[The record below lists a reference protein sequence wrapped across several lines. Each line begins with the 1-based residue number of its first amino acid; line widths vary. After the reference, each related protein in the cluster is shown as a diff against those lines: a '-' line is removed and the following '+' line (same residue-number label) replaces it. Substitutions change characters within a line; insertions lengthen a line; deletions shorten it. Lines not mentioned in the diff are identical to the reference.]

1 VLGNL
6 AGNVKG
12 LRKRDAVL
20 WLMLLLLC
28 HCFVVLDHSY
38 DRDGCSIQ
46 VYSDQWELKYFDF
59 SDFINSSNAEFIG
72 RKWLYQEMESVL
84 EHTNKRGVL
93 ITGNPG
99 SGKSAFLSHLL
110 CSRTSS
116 PLIHG
121 RILGYHFCMHFD
133 KGTQSGAKFVR
144 NLANM
149 IAWRI
154 AGYGQLISTDL
165 FVRRVLYKDCAQ
177 DPEWCFEQ
185 GILTPLKK
193 LQQQR
198 MEPWYVVIDALDEC
212 ANDKAEILNML
223 KSKLLRFPKWLK
235 LIVSSRNASTITAS
249 LDCLQRVE
257 LRSDDERNRNDID
270 TYLSLKVFSM
280 KESIIHRI
288 KTALKI
294 KDNEAPTQ
302 KIVSVLAD
310 KSQGNFQFVKVVL
323 DLWLA
328 SAESFTWDTFPKSLD
343 SSYQLYFERKYGAP
357 ESFQS
362 LRQIFEVLVAA
373 YKPLNIHE
381 MHSLLRLDNPTLD
394 LEYEFI
400 PKLEQVSLFLWHGSG
415 DGLIQIYHT
424 SLSEWLTSEGNKGK
438 FYYIKKQNGHNRLA
452 KYYLKNAIGSNSPLK
467 PDEAFHLAS
476 HIVEGDLEE
485 FMVKQF
491 LSLPSNQINTTD
503 SVTRA
508 TALHHSSSSFH
519 ADVTKLLVH
528 HFSNV
533 DCLDNDQRTPS
544 FIAATSGHLDNL
556 KILFQRG
563 ANLNHTTSYLD
574 AEIVSHS
581 QDPITECKRKLCEY
595 SLLHTASQE
604 GNVHVVKFLIG
615 HKVDIMKTT
624 GANNTALQLAAAN
637 GHLETVQTLRTAG
650 EVLDGTA
657 LHHSAARGHNHVVQ
671 YLLREGM
678 KDTCIHTIPSSMF
691 SDEEDSELNSVKV
704 RLYDN
709 RHLYLR
715 ETALHAAIGSGHL
728 SVIKALLSE
737 DQTAIDCPN
746 SAGRRPLHEAVHVNN
761 YNTLKLLLAS
771 GANANVQCDS
781 RPLSLSMES
790 FIPAKFTRTHCP
802 CGFTSL
808 HIAVAH
814 GYHSV
819 AELLINHKADVNAL
833 DCNGSTPLHVASCQD
848 MPSLVALLVHS
859 GADIT
864 ARSLNGSTPLHSA
877 AACFAKNV
885 YWSLINL
892 GCDILATDSGGMTA
906 LHYIVKDVSYVGPE
920 YFVDLYV
927 SNPKGWIEP
936 NQRGA
941 SQQQTTLSKLDLQYP
956 WLSAFVK
963 LVESFAKSERARK
976 TAILEMKDKRNRTVF
991 DKLEERTNTSSLLT
1005 GSSITSGSLFVLS
1018 LTPFIFAYDVTCS
1031 ETLKSHVVAL
1041 NKPYEPGLIPKALTR
1056 VLSRAYTSTFTNL
1069 NCSKL
1074 LNFVRLNFVHAV
1086 NTVLQAG
1093 VDVNCRDVSGL
1104 TPLLVYLRTGGRHMS
1119 KVLVKHNV
1127 EMKIT
1132 CGDSFEN
1139 SVLHLVSYHKLHYL
1153 HYLSEF
1159 LLGSGNWRKYLQ
1171 TKNAIFDYF
1180 LDRYDEENNKG
1191 NVETIKTGDGPL
1203 TSAIL
1208 SHPKSSNV
1216 VDECFDAEGY
1226 NAFHRAAQGA
1236 NLVAIH
1242 KYLSWGANPLLE
1254 SADGFSALWLS
1265 ILYAVKY
1272 RPFLNLG
1279 RPSVLTSLEVELASF
1294 SASAILDHILRNGT
1308 MDVGC
1313 NKSRSDLTLYH
1324 VAASRGM
1331 WQFIAHLLSS
1341 KDILGI
1347 DVDCT
1352 NKDGITPMY
1361 LAKVIGGD
1369 TCEWHSPW
1377 CKVVEVIKSYGG
1389 TLQYPPL
1396 ETEYFLIF
1404 NVFFGVNPSSLFLEL
1419 TEHEILTL
1427 QEGCGRDEC
1436 RAYEARNVDLFKT
1449 SDELDRV
1456 RLDYQKKVDKCS
1468 TYMGDCPAD
1477 IKTSFP
1483 HLTLVVF
1490 FFDRQQA
1497 LKFNFFYIRNSFVN
1511 FLDKEIERLKDLLSI
1526 ATRPQAEVP
1535 CKDSQENYKSPTD
1548 RIDICSRYHKQDL
1561 ETVLHQWYRNYKE
1574 SLDLVLENSDEV
1586 KSSMPINGKLPRFL
1600 AKMNFALTN
1609 YDTTLSCD
1617 WQAVAIKYVQLSFQV
1632 RNLNFWN
1639 QAVHETNTVP
1649 SISDFLSKRM
1659 EKAILQHSEESLK
1672 LVLKLA
1678 SGEPTEHYNYLRILR
1693 FTKPPLWHE
1702 TFSGIGNFG

>member
-1 VLGNL
+1 MYRNFDFL
-6 AGNVKG
+6 
-12 LRKRDAVL
+12 
-20 WLMLLLLC
+20 
-28 HCFVVLDHSY
+28 
-38 DRDGCSIQ
+38 GCSIQ
-46 VYSDQWELKYFDF
+46 VYSDHWELKYFDF
-59 SDFINSSNAEFIG
+59 SDFLNSSNAEFIG
-72 RKWLYQEMESVL
+72 RQWLYQEMESVL
-84 EHTNKRGVL
+84 EHTYKPGVL

-116 PLIHG
+116 PLIHH

-133 KGTQSGAKFVR
+133 KGTQSGTKFVR
-144 NLANM
+144 NLASM

-154 AGYGQLISTDL
+154 AEYGQVISTDV
-165 FVRRVLYKDCAQ
+165 FVRRVLYKDCTQ

-198 MEPWYVVIDALDEC
+198 MKPWYVVIDALDEC

-223 KSKLLRFPKWLK
+223 KSKLFRFPKWLK
-235 LIVSSRNASTITAS
+235 LIVSSRNVSTITAS
-249 LDCLQRVE
+249 LDGLQRVE
-257 LRSDDERNRNDID
+257 LRSDDDRNRNDID

-280 KESIIHRI
+280 KESIIDKI

-302 KIVSVLAD
+302 KIVSVLAE

-328 SAESFTWDTFPKSLD
+328 SAESFTWDTFPKTLD

-357 ESFQS
+357 DSFQS

-373 YKPLNIHE
+373 YTPLKIHE

-394 LEYEFI
+394 LEYEFM
-400 PKLEQVSLFLWHGSG
+400 PKLQQVSLFLWHGSE

-424 SLSEWLTSEGNKGK
+424 SLSEWLTSESNKGK
-438 FYYIKKQNGHNRLA
+438 FYYVKKRNGHSRLA
-452 KYYLKNAIGSNSPLK
+452 RYYLKNAVESHLPLK

-476 HIVEGDLEE
+476 HIVKGGSDE
-485 FMVKQF
+485 FMLQTF
-491 LSLPSNQINTTD
+491 LSLPSSQINATD
-503 SVTRA
+503 SVTRS
-508 TALHHSSSSFH
+508 TALHYSSSSVN
-519 ADVTKLLVH
+519 ANVTKLLAN

-533 DCLDNDQRTPS
+533 DCLDNDQRTPA

-563 ANLNHTTSYLD
+563 ANLNHTSSYLD
-574 AEIVSHS
+574 AEIASHS
-581 QDPITECKRKLCEY
+581 QDPITECKRKFCEY
-595 SLLHTASQE
+595 SLLHAASQE
-604 GNVHVVKFLIG
+604 GNIDVVEFLIR
-615 HKVDIMKTT
+615 HKVNMMRTT
-624 GANNTALQLAAAN
+624 GANNTALQLAATN
-637 GHLETVQTLRTAG
+637 GHLETLQTLRRAG
-650 EVLDGTA
+650 EVLDCTA

-671 YLLREGM
+671 YLLRERM
-678 KDTCIHTIPSSMF
+678 KDTCVPKISSSMF
-691 SDEEDSELNSVKV
+691 SDEEHNELYSSKV

-715 ETALHAAIGSGHL
+715 DTALHAAIRSGHL
-728 SVIKALLSE
+728 SVIKTLLSE

-746 SAGRRPLHEAVHVNN
+746 SAGRRPLHEAVHANN
-761 YNTLKLLLAS
+761 YNALKLLLAS
-771 GANANVQCDS
+771 GADANVQCDS
-781 RPLSLSMES
+781 RPLSLNMASS
-790 FIPAKFTRTHCP
+790 IPAKFARAHYP

-808 HIAVAH
+808 HIAATH

-819 AELLINHKADVNAL
+819 AELLIDYKADVNAL

-848 MPSLVALLVHS
+848 MPSLVTLLVRR
-859 GADIT
+859 GADIN
-864 ARSLNGSTPLHSA
+864 AQSLNGSTPLHSA
-877 AACFAKNV
+877 ATCFAKNV
-885 YWSLINL
+885 YWSLINQ
-892 GCDILATDSGGMTA
+892 GCEINATDSEGMTA
-906 LHYIVKDVSYVGPE
+906 LHYVVKDVSYVGPE

-927 SNPKGWIEP
+927 SNPKDWIE
-936 NQRGA
+936 NQSGA
-941 SQQQTTLSKLDLQYP
+941 SRQQTTASSLDLQYP
-956 WLSAFVK
+956 WLNALVK
-963 LVESFAKSERARK
+963 LIESLALSQRARK
-976 TAILEMKDKRNRTVF
+976 TSILEIKDERNRTVF
-991 DKLEERTNTSSLLT
+991 DTLEEITNTSSLLT
-1005 GSSITSGSLFVLS
+1005 GSSETSGSLLVLS
-1018 LTPFIFAYDVTCS
+1018 LTPFIFANDVICA
-1031 ETLKSHVVAL
+1031 ETVKSHVVAL

-1056 VLSRAYTSTFTNL
+1056 VLSRAYTSTFTKL

-1074 LNFVRLNFVHAV
+1074 LNFISLNLVHTV
-1086 NTVLQAG
+1086 NKVLQAG
-1093 VDVNCRDVSGL
+1093 VDVNCRDASGL

-1119 KVLVKHNV
+1119 KVLVKHNAEV
-1127 EMKIT
+1127 KIT
-1132 CGDSFEN
+1132 CGDPFEN
-1139 SVLHLVSYHKLHYL
+1139 SILHLASYHKLHYL

-1159 LLGSGNWRKYLQ
+1159 LLGTDNWRKYLQ

-1191 NVETIKTGDGPL
+1191 NVKTVKTGDGPL

-1208 SHPKSSNV
+1208 SHPNSSNV

-1226 NAFHRAAQGA
+1226 SAFHRAAQGA

-1265 ILYAVKY
+1265 VLYAVKY
-1272 RPFLNLG
+1272 RPFMNLG

-1308 MDVGC
+1308 VDVGC
-1313 NKSRSDLTLYH
+1313 NRSRSDLTLYH

-1341 KDILGI
+1341 KEVFGI
-1347 DVDCT
+1347 DVNCT

-1404 NVFFGVNPSSLFLEL
+1404 NVFFGINPSSLSLAL

-1427 QEGCGRDEC
+1427 QEGCGREEC
-1436 RAYEARNVDLFKT
+1436 RKYEARNVNIFRT
-1449 SDELDRV
+1449 SDQLDRV
-1456 RLDYQKKVDKCS
+1456 QKDYQKKVDRCS
-1468 TYMGDCPAD
+1468 TFMEDCPDD
-1477 IKTSFP
+1477 IKTTWP
-1483 HLTLVVF
+1483 HFTLVVF

-1497 LKFNFFYIRNSFVN
+1497 EKFTFFYIRNSFVA
-1511 FLDKEIERLKDLLSI
+1511 FLDREIERLKGLLST
-1526 ATRPQAEVP
+1526 ATRPHAEIP
-1535 CKDSQENYKSPTD
+1535 CEDSPKNYKPPTD
-1548 RIDICSRYHKQDL
+1548 RIDMCSWYHKQDL
-1561 ETVLHQWYRNYKE
+1561 ETALHQWYRNYKE
-1574 SLDLVLENSDEV
+1574 SLDLLVETSDKV
-1586 KSSMPINGKLPRFL
+1586 RSSMSINGKLPRFL
-1600 AKMNFALTN
+1600 AKMNFALTD

-1617 WQAVAIKYVQLSFQV
+1617 WQAVAVKYVQLSFQV
-1632 RNLNFWN
+1632 RNLNFWIH
-1639 QAVHETNTVP
+1639 AVHETNTVP
-1649 SISDFLSKRM
+1649 SISDFLSRRM
-1659 EKAILQHSEESLK
+1659 EKAILQHSEESVQ
-1672 LVLKLA
+1672 LVLKLV
-1678 SGEPTEHYNYLRILR
+1678 SGTPSEEFNYLRILR
-1693 FTKPPLWHE
+1693 FTKPPMWHE
-1702 TFSGIGNFG
+1702 TFSGVGNFG

>member
-1 VLGNL
+1 
-6 AGNVKG
+6 
-12 LRKRDAVL
+12 
-20 WLMLLLLC
+20 M
-28 HCFVVLDHSY
+28 
-38 DRDGCSIQ
+38 
-46 VYSDQWELKYFDF
+46 YSDQWELKYFDF

-72 RKWLYQEMESVL
+72 RQWLYQEMESVL
-84 EHTNKRGVL
+84 EYTNNERGVL

-149 IAWRI
+149 IAWRL
-154 AGYGQLISTDL
+154 AEYGQLISTDS

-212 ANDKAEILNML
+212 ANDKAEILNL
-223 KSKLLRFPKWLK
+223 IKSKLRGFPKWLK
-235 LIVSSRNASTITAS
+235 VIVSSRNASTITAS
-249 LDCLQRVE
+249 LDGLQRVE
-257 LRSDDERNRNDID
+257 LRSDDVRNRNDID

-280 KESIIHRI
+280 KDSIINRI

-343 SSYQLYFERKYGAP
+343 SSYQLYFERQYGAP

-373 YKPLNIHE
+373 YTPLNIQE
-381 MHSLLRLDNPTLD
+381 LHSLLRLDNPTLD
-394 LEYEFI
+394 LEYEFM

-452 KYYLKNAIGSNSPLK
+452 RYYLKNAVESNSPLK

-476 HIVEGDLEE
+476 HIVEGGPDED
-485 FMVKQF
+485 MVQTF
-491 LSLPSNQINTTD
+491 LSLPSSQINTTD
-503 SVTRA
+503 SVTGA
-508 TALHHSSSSFH
+508 TALHYSSNSLN

-533 DCLDNDQRTPS
+533 DCLDNDHRTPS
-544 FIAATSGHLDNL
+544 FVAATSGHLDNL
-556 KILFQRG
+556 KILFQRR
-563 ANLNHTTSYLD
+563 ANLNHTSSYLD
-574 AEIVSHS
+574 AEIASHS

-604 GNVHVVKFLIG
+604 GNVDVVKFLIH
-615 HKVDIMKTT
+615 HKVDIMRTT

-637 GHLETVQTLRTAG
+637 GHLETVQTLKGAG

-657 LHHSAARGHNHVVQ
+657 LHHAAAGGHNHVVQ
-671 YLLREGM
+671 YLLRERM
-678 KDTCIHTIPSSMF
+678 QDTCIHKIPASSVF
-691 SDEEDSELNSVKV
+691 TDEEDSELNSAKV

-728 SVIKALLSE
+728 SVIKTLLSE

-746 SAGRRPLHEAVHVNN
+746 SAGRRPLHEAVHTNN
-761 YNTLKLLLAS
+761 YNTLNLLLAS
-771 GANANVQCDS
+771 GANANVQCKS
-781 RPLSLSMES
+781 RPLSMSMES
-790 FIPAKFTRTHCP
+790 FTPAKFARAHCP

-808 HIAVAH
+808 HIAATH

-819 AELLINHKADVNAL
+819 AELLINHEADVNAL
-833 DCNGSTPLHVASCQD
+833 DCNGSTPIHVASCQD
-848 MPSLVALLVHS
+848 MPSLVTLLVRS
-859 GADIT
+859 GADIN

-877 AACFAKNV
+877 AACFAKEV
-885 YWSLINL
+885 YYSLINL
-892 GCDILATDSGGMTA
+892 GCDTLATDSEGMTA
-906 LHYIVKDVSYVGPE
+906 LHYVVKDVAYVGLE
-920 YFVDLYV
+920 YFFDLYV
-927 SNPKGWIEP
+927 DNPKGWIE
-936 NQRGA
+936 NQRYA
-941 SQQQTTLSKLDLQYP
+941 SQQKTIASRLDSQYP
-956 WLSAFVK
+956 WLNAFVK
-963 LVESFAKSERARK
+963 LIESYAKSERARK
-976 TAILEMKDKRNRTVF
+976 TSTAILQMEDKRNRTVF
-991 DKLEERTNTSSLLT
+991 DKLEEITNTSSLLT
-1005 GSSITSGSLFVLS
+1005 GSSKTSGSLLVLS
-1018 LTPFIFAYDVTCS
+1018 LTPFVFAYDVTTA
-1031 ETLKSHVVAL
+1031 ETVRSHVVAL

-1056 VLSRAYTSTFTNL
+1056 VLSRAYTSTFTKL
-1069 NCSKL
+1069 NCSGL
-1074 LNFVRLNFVHAV
+1074 LAFVSLNLVHAV

-1127 EMKIT
+1127 EVTIT
-1132 CGDSFEN
+1132 CGDHFEN
-1139 SVLHLVSYHKLHYL
+1139 SVLHLASYHKLHYL

-1159 LLGSGNWRKYLQ
+1159 LLGIDNWRKYLQ

-1180 LDRYDEENNKG
+1180 LDRYYEENNKG

-1203 TSAIL
+1203 TLAIL

-1226 NAFHRAAQGA
+1226 NALHRAAQGS

-1254 SADGFSALWLS
+1254 STDGFSPLWLS

-1272 RPFLNLG
+1272 RPFFNLD
-1279 RPSVLTSLEVELASF
+1279 RPSLLTSLEVDLASF

-1331 WQFIAHLLSS
+1331 WQFIAHLLSR
-1341 KDILGI
+1341 KGVFGI
-1347 DVDCT
+1347 DVNCT

-1361 LAKVIGGD
+1361 LAKFIGGD

-1404 NVFFGVNPSSLFLEL
+1404 NVFFGMNPSSLFLEL

-1427 QEGCGRDEC
+1427 QEGCGRYEC
-1436 RAYEARNVDLFKT
+1436 QQYEARNVDIFRT

-1456 RLDYQKKVDKCS
+1456 QIDYQKKVHKCS
-1468 TYMGDCPAD
+1468 TFMEDCPAD
-1477 IKTSFP
+1477 IKTTLP
-1483 HLTLVVF
+1483 HFTLVVF
-1490 FFDRQQA
+1490 SFDEQQA
-1497 LKFNFFYIRNSFVN
+1497 LKFNFIHIRNSFVS
-1511 FLDKEIERLKDLLSI
+1511 FLDKEIKLVKNKLLI
-1526 ATRPQAEVP
+1526 ATRPHAEMP
-1535 CKDSQENYKSPTD
+1535 CCKCPKNYNAPTD
-1548 RIDICSRYHKQDL
+1548 TIEMCSRQFHKQDF
-1561 ETVLHQWYRNYKE
+1561 ETVLNRWYRNYKTNF
-1574 SLDLVLENSDEV
+1574 DLLMENSDKV
-1586 KSSMPINGKLPRFL
+1586 KSSMSINGKLPRFFK
-1600 AKMNFALTN
+1600 KMNFALTD

-1617 WQAVAIKYVQLSFQV
+1617 WQALAIKYVRLSFQV
-1632 RNLNFWN
+1632 RNLNFWI
-1639 QAVHETNTVP
+1639 QAVHETDTVP

-1659 EKAILQHSEESLK
+1659 ENAILQHSEESLQ

-1678 SGEPTEHYNYLRILR
+1678 SGEPSEHYNYLRILR
-1693 FTKPPLWHE
+1693 FSKPPMWRE
-1702 TFSGIGNFG
+1702 TFYGVGDFGWRS

>member
-1 VLGNL
+1 
-6 AGNVKG
+6 
-12 LRKRDAVL
+12 
-20 WLMLLLLC
+20 
-28 HCFVVLDHSY
+28 
-38 DRDGCSIQ
+38 
-46 VYSDQWELKYFDF
+46 
-59 SDFINSSNAEFIG
+59 
-72 RKWLYQEMESVL
+72 
-84 EHTNKRGVL
+84 
-93 ITGNPG
+93 
-99 SGKSAFLSHLL
+99 
-110 CSRTSS
+110 
-116 PLIHG
+116 
-121 RILGYHFCMHFD
+121 
-133 KGTQSGAKFVR
+133 
-144 NLANM
+144 
-149 IAWRI
+149 
-154 AGYGQLISTDL
+154 
-165 FVRRVLYKDCAQ
+165 
-177 DPEWCFEQ
+177 
-185 GILTPLKK
+185 
-193 LQQQR
+193 
-198 MEPWYVVIDALDEC
+198 
-212 ANDKAEILNML
+212 
-223 KSKLLRFPKWLK
+223 
-235 LIVSSRNASTITAS
+235 
-249 LDCLQRVE
+249 
-257 LRSDDERNRNDID
+257 
-270 TYLSLKVFSM
+270 M

-294 KDNEAPTQ
+294 KTNEAPTQ
-302 KIVSVLAD
+302 KIVAVLTE

-328 SAESFTWDTFPKSLD
+328 SAEGFMWDTFPRTLD
-343 SSYQLYFERKYGAP
+343 SSYQLYFERKYSAP

-373 YKPLNIHE
+373 YTPLNIHE

-394 LEYEFI
+394 LEYEFM
-400 PKLEQVSLFLWHGSG
+400 PKLDQVSFFLWHGSG
-415 DGLIQIYHT
+415 DGLVQIYHT

-438 FYYIKKQNGHNRLA
+438 FYYIKKQNGHSRLA
-452 KYYLKNAIGSNSPLK
+452 RYYLKNAFESNLPLK

-476 HIVEGDLEE
+476 HIVEGGSDD
-485 FMVKQF
+485 FMVQTF

-508 TALHHSSSSFH
+508 TALHYSSSSLI

-533 DCLDNDQRTPS
+533 DCLDNDHRTPS
-544 FIAATSGHLDNL
+544 FIAATSGHLDIL
-556 KILFQRG
+556 RILFQRG
-563 ANLNHTTSYLD
+563 ADLNHTSSFLD
-574 AEIVSHS
+574 NEIASHS
-581 QDPITECKRKLCEY
+581 QDAIIECKRKLCEY

-604 GNVHVVKFLIG
+604 GNVDVVKFLIR

-637 GHLETVQTLRTAG
+637 GHLETVQTLQTAG
-650 EVLDGTA
+650 EFLDGTA
-657 LHHSAARGHNHVVQ
+657 LHHSAARGHNHVVE

-678 KDTCIHTIPSSMF
+678 KDACIHKLPSSMF
-691 SDEEDSELNSVKV
+691 SFQEDSELNPTKV

-728 SVIKALLSE
+728 AVMRTLLNE

-746 SAGRRPLHEAVHVNN
+746 SAGRRPLHEAVHANN
-761 YNTLKLLLAS
+761 YDALKLLLAS
-771 GANANVQCDS
+771 GVNVNVQCS
-781 RPLSLSMES
+781 SKPVSFSIES
-790 FIPAKFTRTHCP
+790 IIPAKFARAHCP

-808 HIAVAH
+808 HIAATH

-819 AELLINHKADVNAL
+819 AELLINHKADVDAL
-833 DCNGSTPLHVASCQD
+833 DCNGSTPVHVASCQD
-848 MPSLVALLVHS
+848 LPSLVALLVRS
-859 GADIT
+859 GADIN

-892 GCDILATDSGGMTA
+892 GSDILATDGEGMTA
-906 LHYIVKDVSYVGPE
+906 LHYVVKDVSYVGPE

-927 SNPKGWIEP
+927 SNPKGWIET
-936 NQRGA
+936 QRGT
-941 SQQQTTLSKLDLQYP
+941 SQQQTTLSELEFRYP
-956 WLSAFVK
+956 WLNTLVK
-963 LVESFAKSERARK
+963 LIESFAKSERARK
-976 TAILEMKDKRNRTVF
+976 TAILEMKYVRNRTVF
-991 DKLEERTNTSSLLT
+991 DKLEEITSTSSILT
-1005 GSSITSGSLFVLS
+1005 GSIKTSGSLLVLS
-1018 LTPFIFAYDVTCS
+1018 LTPFVFAYDVTLS
-1031 ETLKSHVVAL
+1031 ETVKSNVVAL

-1056 VLSRAYTSTFTNL
+1056 VLSRAYTSTFTKL
-1069 NCSKL
+1069 NCSVL
-1074 LNFVRLNFVHAV
+1074 LTFVSRSLVHAA

-1093 VDVNCRDVSGL
+1093 VDVNCRDDVSGL

-1127 EMKIT
+1127 EVKIT

-1139 SVLHLVSYHKLHYL
+1139 SALHLASYHKLHYL

-1159 LLGSGNWRKYLQ
+1159 ILGNDNWRKYLQ
-1171 TKNAIFDYF
+1171 KKDAIFDYF
-1180 LDRYDEENNKG
+1180 LDRYDEQNNKG
-1191 NVETIKTGDGPL
+1191 SVKSIKTGDGPL
-1203 TSAIL
+1203 ASAIL
-1208 SHPKSSNV
+1208 SHPNGSNV

-1226 NAFHRAAQGA
+1226 NVFHRAAQGA
-1236 NLVAIH
+1236 NLAAIH

-1254 SADGFSALWLS
+1254 SEDGVSAFWLS

-1272 RPFLNLG
+1272 RPFLNLD

-1308 MDVGC
+1308 IHVGC
-1313 NKSRSDLTLYH
+1313 NKSRSNLTLYH

-1341 KDILGI
+1341 KEVVGI
-1347 DVDCT
+1347 DVNCR

-1361 LAKVIGGD
+1361 LAKFIGGD

-1404 NVFFGVNPSSLFLEL
+1404 NVFFGMNPGSLSLGL
-1419 TEHEILTL
+1419 TEHEILSL
-1427 QEGCGRDEC
+1427 QEGCGREEC
-1436 RAYEARNVDLFKT
+1436 REYEARNVNIFKT
-1449 SDELDRV
+1449 SDELDKV
-1456 RLDYQKKVDKCS
+1456 QIDYQKKVEKCS
-1468 TYMGDCPAD
+1468 TLMQDCPAD

-1483 HLTLVVF
+1483 HLTLVVL
-1490 FFDRQQA
+1490 FFDHQQA
-1497 LKFNFFYIRNSFVN
+1497 LKFKFFSIRNSFVY
-1511 FLDKEIERLKDLLSI
+1511 FLDKEIERLKNLLSV
-1526 ATRPQAEVP
+1526 ATRPQAEMP
-1535 CKDSQENYKSPTD
+1535 CTDSQESYKPPTD

-1574 SLDLVLENSDEV
+1574 SFDLVLENSDKV
-1586 KSSMPINGKLPRFL
+1586 KSSMPINGKLPPFL
-1600 AKMNFALTN
+1600 AKMNFAVTD

-1659 EKAILQHSEESLK
+1659 EKAILQHSEESLQ

-1678 SGEPTEHYNYLRILR
+1678 SGEPSEHYNYLRILR
-1693 FTKPPLWHE
+1693 FTKPPMWHE
-1702 TFSGIGNFG
+1702 TFSGMGNFG

>member
-1 VLGNL
+1 
-6 AGNVKG
+6 
-12 LRKRDAVL
+12 
-20 WLMLLLLC
+20 M
-28 HCFVVLDHSY
+28 
-38 DRDGCSIQ
+38 
-46 VYSDQWELKYFDF
+46 YSDQWELKYFDF
-59 SDFINSSNAEFIG
+59 GDFINSSNTEFIG
-72 RKWLYQEMESVL
+72 RQWLYQEMERVL
-84 EHTNKRGVL
+84 EQTSKRGIL

-116 PLIHG
+116 PLIHD

-133 KGTQSGAKFVR
+133 RGTQSGAKFVR

-154 AGYGQLISTDL
+154 PEYGQVISTDV
-165 FVRRVLYKDCAQ
+165 FVSKVLYKDCAQ

-193 LQQQR
+193 LQQSR

-212 ANDKAEILNML
+212 ANEKAEILNIL
-223 KSKLLRFPKWLK
+223 KSKLLRFPKWFK
-235 LIVSSRNASTITAS
+235 LIVSSRNVSTITSS
-249 LDCLQRVE
+249 LDDLQRVE
-257 LRSDDERNRNDID
+257 LRSDDERNREDID

-294 KDNEAPTQ
+294 KTNEAPTQ
-302 KIVSVLAD
+302 KIVAVLTE

-328 SAESFTWDTFPKSLD
+328 SAQSFTWDTIPRTLD
-343 SSYQLYFERKYGAP
+343 SSYQLYFERKYNAP

-362 LRQIFEVLVAA
+362 LRQIFEVLVAS
-373 YKPLNIHE
+373 YTPLNIHE

-394 LEYEFI
+394 LEYEFM
-400 PKLEQVSLFLWHGSG
+400 PKLDQVSFFLWHGSG
-415 DGLIQIYHT
+415 DGRIQIYHA

-438 FYYIKKQNGHNRLA
+438 FYFIKKQNGHNRLA
-452 KYYLKNAIGSNSPLK
+452 RYYLNNAFESNLPLK

-476 HIVEGDLEE
+476 HIVEGGSDE
-485 FMVKQF
+485 FMVQAF
-491 LSLPSNQINTTD
+491 MSLPSNQINTPD

-508 TALHHSSSSFH
+508 TALHYSSSSLI

-528 HFSNV
+528 HFSDV
-533 DCLDNDQRTPS
+533 DSLDNDQRTPS
-544 FIAATSGHLDNL
+544 FIAATSGHLNNL
-556 KILFQRG
+556 KIFFQRG
-563 ANLNHTTSYLD
+563 ANLNHTSSFLD
-574 AEIVSHS
+574 DETASHS

-604 GNVHVVKFLIG
+604 GNVDVVKFLIR
-615 HKVDIMKTT
+615 HKVNIMKTT
-624 GANNTALQLAAAN
+624 GTNNTALQLAAAN
-637 GHLETVQTLRTAG
+637 GHLETVQTLRAAG
-650 EVLDGTA
+650 EILDGTA
-657 LHHSAARGHNHVVQ
+657 LHHSAAKGHNHVVE

-678 KDTCIHTIPSSMF
+678 KDTCIHKIPSSMI
-691 SDEEDSELNSVKV
+691 SYKEESELNSAKV

-709 RHLYLR
+709 RHLFLR
-715 ETALHAAIGSGHL
+715 ETALHAAIGNGHV
-728 SVIKALLSE
+728 SVMKTLLNE
-737 DQTAIDCPN
+737 EQTAIDCPN

-761 YNTLKLLLAS
+761 YDALKLLLVY
-771 GANANVQCDS
+771 GVNVNVQCDS
-781 RPLSLSMES
+781 RPLSLSMEF
-790 FIPAKFTRTHCP
+790 FIPAKFARAHCP

-808 HIAVAH
+808 HIAATH

-833 DCNGSTPLHVASCQD
+833 DCNGSTPLHVASCQA
-848 MPSLVALLVHS
+848 MPSLVALLVRS
-859 GADIT
+859 GGDIN

-892 GCDILATDSGGMTA
+892 GCDILAADSEGMTA
-906 LHYIVKDVSYVGPE
+906 LHYVVKDIVNVGSE

-927 SNPKGWIEP
+927 DNPKGWIE
-936 NQRGA
+936 NQRGT
-941 SQQQTTLSKLDLQYP
+941 SQQETIASRLDLQYP
-956 WLSAFVK
+956 WLNALVK
-963 LVESFAKSERARK
+963 LIESLARSERARE
-976 TAILEMKDKRNRTVF
+976 TSILQKKDKRNQTVF
-991 DKLEERTNTSSLLT
+991 DKLEEITNTSLLLT
-1005 GSSITSGSLFVLS
+1005 GSSRTSGSLLVLS
-1018 LTPFIFAYDVTCS
+1018 LTPLIFAHDITCS
-1031 ETLKSHVVAL
+1031 ETIKDQVVAL
-1041 NKPYEPGLIPKALTR
+1041 NKPYEPGLIPKTLTKF
-1056 VLSRAYTSTFTNL
+1056 LSRTYTSTFTEL

-1074 LNFVRLNFVHAV
+1074 LTYVSLNLVHAA
-1086 NTVLQAG
+1086 NTALQAG
-1093 VDVNCRDVSGL
+1093 VDVNCRDVPGL
-1104 TPLLVYLRTGGRHMS
+1104 TPLLVYLHTGGRHMS

-1127 EMKIT
+1127 EVKIT
-1132 CGDSFEN
+1132 CGDPFEH
-1139 SVLHLVSYHKLHYL
+1139 SVLHLASYHKLHYL

-1159 LLGSGNWRKYLQ
+1159 LLGSDNWRKYLQ
-1171 TKNAIFDYF
+1171 KNDAIFDYF
-1180 LDRYDEENNKG
+1180 LDRYDEKNNKG

-1208 SHPKSSNV
+1208 SHPNGSNI

-1254 SADGFSALWLS
+1254 CTDGFSAFWLS

-1272 RPFLNLG
+1272 RPFLNLD

-1294 SASAILDHILRNGT
+1294 SASAILDHILQNGT
-1308 MDVGC
+1308 IHVGC

-1341 KDILGI
+1341 KEIVGI
-1347 DVDCT
+1347 DVNCA

-1361 LAKVIGGD
+1361 LAKFIGGD

-1404 NVFFGVNPSSLFLEL
+1404 NVFFGMNPGSLSLEL

-1427 QEGCGRDEC
+1427 QEGCGREEC
-1436 RAYEARNVDLFKT
+1436 RKYEARNVNIFRT

-1456 RLDYQKKVDKCS
+1456 QIDYQKKVDKCS
-1468 TYMGDCPAD
+1468 TFMEDCPAD
-1477 IKTSFP
+1477 IRTSFP
-1483 HLTLVVF
+1483 HLTLMVF

-1511 FLDKEIERLKDLLSI
+1511 FLDKEIERFKDLLST
-1526 ATRPQAEVP
+1526 ATRPQAEMP
-1535 CKDSQENYKSPTD
+1535 CEDSPKGYRPPTD
-1548 RIDICSRYHKQDL
+1548 RIDMCSHYNKQDL
-1561 ETVLHQWYRNYKE
+1561 ETVLHQWYSDYKE
-1574 SLDLVLENSDEV
+1574 SFDLVVENSDEV
-1586 KSSMPINGKLPRFL
+1586 KSSMPINGKLPHFL
-1600 AKMNFALTN
+1600 AKMNFALSD

-1632 RNLNFWN
+1632 RNLNFWI

-1659 EKAILQHSEESLK
+1659 EKVILQHSEESLQ

-1678 SGEPTEHYNYLRILR
+1678 SGEPSEHYNYLRILR
-1693 FTKPPLWHE
+1693 FTKPPMWHE
-1702 TFSGIGNFG
+1702 TFSSVGNFG

>member
-1 VLGNL
+1 
-6 AGNVKG
+6 
-12 LRKRDAVL
+12 
-20 WLMLLLLC
+20 M
-28 HCFVVLDHSY
+28 
-38 DRDGCSIQ
+38 
-46 VYSDQWELKYFDF
+46 YSDQWELKYFDF
-59 SDFINSSNAEFIG
+59 GDFINSSNAEFIG
-72 RKWLYQEMESVL
+72 RQWLYQEMESLL
-84 EHTNKRGVL
+84 EHTNKRGVI

-116 PLIHG
+116 PHIHG

-133 KGTQSGAKFVR
+133 RGTQSGAKFVR

-154 AGYGQLISTDL
+154 AEYGQLISTDL
-165 FVRRVLYKDCAQ
+165 FVRRVLYKECTQ

-198 MEPWYVVIDALDEC
+198 TEPWYVVIDALDEC

-235 LIVSSRNASTITAS
+235 LIVSSRNVSTIIAS
-249 LDCLQRVE
+249 LDGLQRIE
-257 LRSDDERNRNDID
+257 LRSEDERNRNDID
-270 TYLSLKVFSM
+270 TYLSLKVFSL

-288 KTALKI
+288 KTTLKI
-294 KDNEAPTQ
+294 KDNEAPSQ
-302 KIVSVLAD
+302 KIVAVLAE

-328 SAESFTWDTFPKSLD
+328 SAESFTWDTIPTTSD

-373 YKPLNIHE
+373 YTPLKIHE

-394 LEYEFI
+394 LEYEFM

-424 SLSEWLTSEGNKGK
+424 SLSEWLTSEDNKGM

-452 KYYLKNAIGSNSPLK
+452 RYYLKNAVENNLPLK

-476 HIVEGDLEE
+476 HIVEGAPDE
-485 FMVKQF
+485 FMVQTF
-491 LSLPSNQINTTD
+491 LSLPSDQINTTD

-508 TALHHSSSSFH
+508 TALHYSSSSWN

-533 DCLDNDQRTPS
+533 DCLDNDHRTPS

-563 ANLNHTTSYLD
+563 ANLNHTSSYLD
-574 AEIVSHS
+574 AEIASHS

-595 SLLHTASQE
+595 SILHTASQE
-604 GNVHVVKFLIG
+604 GNVDVVKFLIR
-615 HKVDIMKTT
+615 HNVNIMKTT

-637 GHLETVQTLRTAG
+637 GHLETVQTLRRAG

-657 LHHSAARGHNHVVQ
+657 LHHSAARGHNHIVQ

-678 KDTCIHTIPSSMF
+678 KDTCIHKIRSSLF
-691 SDEEDSELNSVKV
+691 SDEEDSELNSAKV

-715 ETALHAAIGSGHL
+715 ETALHAAIGSDHL
-728 SVIKALLSE
+728 SVIKTLLSE

-746 SAGRRPLHEAVHVNN
+746 SAGRRPLHEAVHSNK

-771 GANANVQCDS
+771 GANANVQCQS
-781 RPLSLSMES
+781 RPLSSSIES
-790 FIPAKFTRTHCP
+790 FTPAKFARAHCP

-808 HIAVAH
+808 HIAATH

-819 AELLINHKADVNAL
+819 AELLINQKADVNAL

-848 MPSLVALLVHS
+848 MPSLVALLVRS
-859 GADIT
+859 GADIN

-885 YWSLINL
+885 YWSLTNL
-892 GCDILATDSGGMTA
+892 GCDILATDREGMTA
-906 LHYIVKDVSYVGPE
+906 LHYVVKDVSYVGPE

-927 SNPKGWIEP
+927 SNPKGWIE
-936 NQRGA
+936 NQRGT
-941 SQQQTTLSKLDLQYP
+941 SQQQSKLDLQFT
-956 WLSAFVK
+956 WLNAFVK
-963 LVESFAKSERARK
+963 LIESFAKLDRARK
-976 TAILEMKDKRNRTVF
+976 TAILRMEDKRNQTVF
-991 DKLEERTNTSSLLT
+991 DKLEEITDTSSLLT
-1005 GSSITSGSLFVLS
+1005 GSSRTSGSLLVLS
-1018 LTPFIFAYDVTCS
+1018 LTPFIFAYDITIS
-1031 ETLKSHVVAL
+1031 EIVKSHVVAL
-1041 NKPYEPGLIPKALTR
+1041 NKPYEPGLIPKALTK
-1056 VLSRAYTSTFTNL
+1056 VLSRTYTSTFTKL

-1074 LNFVRLNFVHAV
+1074 LSFVSLNFVHAV

-1093 VDVNCRDVSGL
+1093 VDVNCRDSSGL

-1127 EMKIT
+1127 EVKIT

-1139 SVLHLVSYHKLHYL
+1139 SVLHLASYHKLHYL

-1159 LLGSGNWRKYLQ
+1159 LLGSDNWRNYLQ

-1191 NVETIKTGDGPL
+1191 KVETLKTGDGPL

-1208 SHPKSSNV
+1208 SHPNSSNV
-1216 VDECFDAEGY
+1216 VDECFDADGY
-1226 NAFHRAAQGA
+1226 NLFHRAAQGA

-1242 KYLSWGANPLLE
+1242 KFLSWGANPLLE
-1254 SADGFSALWLS
+1254 TTGADEFSPLWLS
-1265 ILYAVKY
+1265 VLYAVKY
-1272 RPFLNLG
+1272 RPYLNLA
-1279 RPSVLTSLEVELASF
+1279 RPSVLTSLEIEIASF
-1294 SASAILDHILRNGT
+1294 SASAILNHILRNGS

-1313 NKSRSDLTLYH
+1313 NKSRTDLTLYH
-1324 VAASRGM
+1324 IAASRGM
-1331 WQFIAHLLSS
+1331 WQFVAHLLSS
-1341 KDILGI
+1341 SKIIGM
-1347 DVDCT
+1347 DVNCP

-1361 LAKVIGGD
+1361 LAKFIGGD

-1389 TLQYPPL
+1389 THQYPPL

-1404 NVFFGVNPSSLFLEL
+1404 NVFFGMNPSSLFLAL
-1419 TEHEILTL
+1419 TEQEILTL

-1436 RAYEARNVDLFKT
+1436 RAYKARNVDLFKT
-1449 SDELDRV
+1449 SEELDRV
-1456 RLDYQKKVDKCS
+1456 QIDYQKKVDKCS
-1468 TYMGDCPAD
+1468 TFMEDCPAD
-1477 IKTSFP
+1477 IKTTLP
-1483 HLTLVVF
+1483 HFSLVVL
-1490 FFDRQQA
+1490 FFDRQQT
-1497 LKFNFFYIRNSFVN
+1497 LKFNFFYIRNSFVA
-1511 FLDKEIERLKDLLSI
+1511 FLDSEIERSKDLLSL
-1526 ATRPQAEVP
+1526 ATRPQAEMP
-1535 CKDSQENYKSPTD
+1535 CKDSQENHRPPTD
-1548 RIDICSRYHKQDL
+1548 RIDICSQYYEQDL
-1561 ETVLHQWYRNYKE
+1561 ETVLHDWYRSYKE

-1586 KSSMPINGKLPRFL
+1586 KSSMSINGKLPRFL
-1600 AKMNFALTN
+1600 AKMNFALTA

-1617 WQAVAIKYVQLSFQV
+1617 WQTVAIKYVQLSFQV
-1632 RNLNFWN
+1632 RNVNFWN
-1639 QAVHETNTVP
+1639 QAVYETNTVP

-1659 EKAILQHSEESLK
+1659 EKAILQHSEQSLQ

-1678 SGEPTEHYNYLRILR
+1678 SGEPSEHYNYLRILR
-1693 FTKPPLWHE
+1693 FTKPPMWHE